1 MTTTRASTTVL
12 LSGYNVLMFFFLFV
26 AHLSVFLINT
36 KYNLYPLQLTI
47 WSGNILCMVK
57 KKISVLL

>member
-12 LSGYNVLMFFFLFV
+12 LSGYNVLMFLFPFV

-47 WSGNILCMVK
+47 WSENILRMVK